1 MIQLKIKEVAASKGM
16 LLKDVC
22 EKCGYKSLPSFY
34 RQVNNPES
42 LSMRTLIKIA
52 DVIGCEVPDLF
63 IGFSNKQE
71 SPLPTLVCPHCGKEV
86 CVTLSAK
93 S

>member
-1 MIQLKIKEVAASKGM
+1 MIQLHIKEVAASTGM

-34 RQVNNPES
+34 RQINNPES
-42 LSMRTLIKIA
+42 ISMRTLIKIA
-52 DVIGCEVPDLF
+52 DVIGCEVADFFLV
-63 IGFSNKQE
+63 SDQKE
-71 SPLPTLVCPHCGKEV
+71 SPSSPLVCPHCGKKV

-93 S
+93 V

>member
-1 MIQLKIKEVAASKGM
+1 MIQLHIKELAAKKGL

-34 RQVNNPES
+34 RQINNPES
-42 LSMRTLIKIA
+42 ISMRTLIKIA
-52 DVIGCEVPDLF
+52 DVIGCEVADFFVVSDQKELP
-63 IGFSNKQE
+63 S
-71 SPLPTLVCPHCGKEV
+71 SPLVCPHCGKEV

-93 S
+93 V